1 MMNRLFVST
10 LLSFRGLIVLGTLLV
25 SIISCSKGPGPGGD
39 ASITGKLLIE
49 SYNSNCTIKLAEFY
63 GVDEDVY
70 LIYGDDPSYSERV
83 RTGPG
88 GVFWFP
94 YLRKGTYTVYAI
106 SNSCS
111 ALIGDSIY
119 SQTIEIQDRKETI
132 TTEDLVVKR

>member
-1 MMNRLFVST
+1 MVKIST
-10 LLSFRGLIVLGTLLV
+10 VWGRTVLGFLLI
-25 SIISCSKGPGPGGD
+25 SIYSCSKGPGPGGD
-39 ASITGKLLIE
+39 ATITGKLLVE
-49 SYNSNCTIKLAEFY
+49 SYNSNCTIKQAEYY

-106 SNSCS
+106 TESCS
-111 ALIGDSIY
+111 ALYGDSIFFK
-119 SQTIEIQDRKETI
+119 TVEIKDRKETV
-132 TTEDLVVKR
+132 TTEDLIVVR